1 MKLNE
6 RLAKLRKNYNY
17 STRDLAAK
25 LGVSQSSISL
35 WESGDRKPDYEK
47 IVKLSE
53 LYGVSVDYLLGNN
66 NELNHEKSMYLEL
79 NELRNDLLF
88 QMERLRGQE
97 MTLNKKIEWME
108 NELRIDRSFI
118 KTKESN
124 YAQLPTDLGIDDESE
139 KEFIKELIKKSKERE
154 NEIVF
159 LQGQRDEIRKE
170 IENLQI
176 KSNSVFDEYK
186 RLKEKNKRVSTLAN
200 RLSHKQFKNMDINSE
215 EELQIAVITYLGL
228 YETYKKSNLSAGDF
242 MKKVSVAFDNS
253 DKNKFDFV
261 TTARN
266 KN

>member
-6 RLAKLRKNYNY
+6 KLAKLRKNYNY

-53 LYGVSVDYLLGNN
+53 LYGVSVDYLLGND

-88 QMERLRGQE
+88 QMERLREQE
-97 MTLNKKIEWME
+97 MTLNKKIEWMV

-139 KEFIKELIKKSKERE
+139 KKFIKELNERSKERE
-154 NEIVF
+154 NEIAC
-159 LQGQRDEIRKE
+159 LQGQRDRTREE
-170 IENLQI
+170 IENLRSMLNI
-176 KSNSVFDEYK
+176 VFDEYK
-186 RLKEKNKRVSTLAN
+186 RLKEKNERVSTLAN
-200 RLSHKQFKNMDINSE
+200 RLSHKQFNNVEINSE
-215 EELQIAVITYLGL
+215 EELQIAVITYLDL
-228 YETYKKSNLSAGDF
+228 YEAYKKSNLSAGDF
-242 MKKVSVAFDNS
+242 LKKVSVTYNNS
-253 DKNKFDFV
+253 DRDKINFV
-261 TTARN
+261 TITRD
-266 KN
+266 KI